1 MSTVAENAR
10 KDFEAH
16 VASTLGL
23 PTAMISAYWNG
34 ERYNDASDLEPYWRC
49 WTAAQQA
56 ILRYFSEPIAWAIFS
71 DRHVEDQTTDMELAT
86 YWRAYWQEIGHNM
99 TVLRRPST
107 ADEATARRKHGID
120 ELIRV
125 LNPFVGACLTISQS
139 AEALY
144 DAGYRKLTDMSDADL
159 EKKS

>member
-10 KDFEAH
+10 KDFEAY

-23 PTAMISAYWNG
+23 PTAMISAHWNG
-34 ERYNDASDLEPYWRC
+34 ERYNDTSDLEPYWRC

-71 DRHVEDQTTDMELAT
+71 DRHIDDQTTDMELAV
-86 YWRAYWQEIGHNM
+86 YWRAYWQEIGHDM
-99 TVLRRPST
+99 TARRRPFT
-107 ADEATARRKHGID
+107 AEEATARRKAEIG
-120 ELIRV
+120 ELIKV
-125 LNPFVGACLTISQS
+125 LNPFVGACLTLSQC

-144 DAGYRKLTDMSDADL
+144 DAGYRKLIDMSNADL
-159 EKKS
+159 EQQS